1 MKLLSLLGKR
11 ATDVLEPDD
20 LLLAA
25 AVAFGHPRPEVAGRV
40 DMVAG
45 PTREE
50 LATGAD
56 ILDTALRPLVTAF
69 AGGQS

>member
-1 MKLLSLLGKR
+1 MKVLRLLGKR
-11 ATDVLEPDD
+11 TTDAPEPDD
-20 LLLAA
+20 LPLAA

-40 DMVAG
+40 DAVAG
-45 PTREE
+45 PTEEE

-56 ILDTALRPLVTAF
+56 ILDPSLRPLVTAF